1 MLTLIR
7 FFVFA
12 VGLSA
17 MSAPA
22 LAHANIVSATPADK
36 SRGPSPATVEMNFN
50 EAVNLAFSRMK
61 ILGPDGK
68 QVATGE
74 TVLVPGGKGMIA
86 PVETK
91 LPEGVYTVDWSV
103 LSSDGHKLTGKY
115 SFTVVP

>member
-7 FFVFA
+7 FVVFA

-22 LAHANIVSATPADK
+22 LAHANIVSASPADK

-50 EAVNLAFSRMK
+50 EAVNLAFSRIK
-61 ILGPDGK
+61 LLGPDGK